1 MLYNKQ
7 KDARMDLRKITDDV
21 SVAGQITPNDLPD
34 LMAMGFKSLICN
46 RPDGELVGQ
55 PEYVDVEAAA
65 KALGLETRYIPIYP
79 GMMGDE
85 EIIAFKAAL
94 KDLPHPVLAYCRS
107 GARSTTLFQASQVY
121 LP

>member
-46 RPDGELVGQ
+46 RPDGESVGQ